1 MVHCA
6 GCERP
11 ILDRFLLNVLDRAW
25 HVKCVQ
31 CCECKCN
38 LTEKCFSREGR
49 LYCKNDFF
57 RRFGTKC
64 GGCSQGIS
72 PNDLVRRARSK
83 VFHLNCFTCM
93 MCNKQLSTGEE
104 LYIIDE
110 NKFVCKD
117 DYLNNASVKD
127 SNLLSVTACSDPSL
141 SPDSQDQL
149 QDDVVLKDT
158 EIAALS
164 DKETVNNEN
173 DDQNLGGKRRGP
185 RTTIKAKQLETLKAA
200 FAATPKPTRHIREQ
214 LAQETGLNMRV
225 IQVWFQNRRSKERRM
240 KQLSAL
246 GARRHAFFRSPR
258 RMRTL
263 VDRLEPGELLPNG
276 PFSYYGDY
284 QSEYYGPG
292 GNYDFFP
299 QGPPSSQ
306 AQTPVDLPFVPSS
319 GPTGTPLGGMDHPL
333 PGHHPS
339 SEVQRFSDIMS
350 HHPGD
355 SPSPEPGIP
364 GPLHSISSEVFGPSP
379 PFTSLSLNGSG
390 YNNHLSHPPSEMNE
404 GTVW

>member
-117 DYLNNASVKD
+117 DYLNNSSVKD
-127 SNLLSVTACSDPSL
+127 TNLLS
-141 SPDSQDQL
+141 DQL

-263 VDRLEPGELLPNG
+263 VDRLEPGELIPNG

>member
-1 MVHCA
+1 GSLVSHLQLTSMSPVTVPSN
-6 GCERP
+6 ER
-11 ILDRFLLNVLDRAW
+11 R
-25 HVKCVQ
+25 
-31 CCECKCN
+31 
-38 LTEKCFSREGR
+38 GR
-49 LYCKNDFF
+49 LPVPSC
-57 RRFGTKC
+57 T
-64 GGCSQGIS
+64 
-72 PNDLVRRARSK
+72 V
-83 VFHLNCFTCM
+83 
-93 MCNKQLSTGEE
+93 ST
-104 LYIIDE
+104 I
-110 NKFVCKD
+110 
-117 DYLNNASVKD
+117 
-127 SNLLSVTACSDPSL
+127 VTACSDPSL

-158 EIAALS
+158 EMAALS

-263 VDRLEPGELLPNG
+263 VDRLEPGELIPNG

-339 SEVQRFSDIMS
+339 SDVQRFSDIMS

-390 YNNHLSHPPSEMNE
+390 YNNHLSHQASEMNE
-404 GTVW
+404 GTNPSNKEDSNPTRHLPCLLVVVRAPGGTTAWQPHLCHVPQGSCSYCPVACLHLNPQSETFVVAEDGEEVAAAMVVVVLVVGSSENWGE